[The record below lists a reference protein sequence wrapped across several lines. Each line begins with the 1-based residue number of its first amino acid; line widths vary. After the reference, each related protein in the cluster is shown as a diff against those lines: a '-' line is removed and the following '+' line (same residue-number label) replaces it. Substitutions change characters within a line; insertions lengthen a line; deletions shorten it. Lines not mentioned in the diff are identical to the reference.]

1 MRFSLKLLE
10 TDSQFRKLALEQLSK
25 EVKKVLDSAIPQIK
39 NSVQNLIKQNIMSEP
54 EYSSLTSSQGKL
66 RLEFGID
73 NTMMVDMAIDNI
85 VNTVN
90 ITLKPVKIANVGL
103 TGGFLL
109 TAIESDE
116 LQMIS
121 KSFAQMTEKGVSLEW
136 LRWLLFEGA
145 SPIVKGYDVS
155 FSNNNPYSRTGGAVM
170 VKVGRKSWR
179 VPPEYIGTVKNNWI
193 TRAIDK
199 TDEAITKIIQAE
211 IENKI

>member
-90 ITLKPVKIANVGL
+90 ITLKPV
-103 TGGFLL
+103 
-109 TAIESDE
+109 
-116 LQMIS
+116 
-121 KSFAQMTEKGVSLEW
+121 
-136 LRWLLFEGA
+136 
-145 SPIVKGYDVS
+145 
-155 FSNNNPYSRTGGAVM
+155 
-170 VKVGRKSWR
+170 
-179 VPPEYIGTVKNNWI
+179 
-193 TRAIDK
+193 
-199 TDEAITKIIQAE
+199 
-211 IENKI
+211 

>member
-90 ITLKPVKIANVGL
+90 ITLKPVKIANVSL

-145 SPIVKGYDVS
+145 SPIVRGYDVS

>member
-1 MRFSLKLLE
+1 
-10 TDSQFRKLALEQLSK
+10 
-25 EVKKVLDSAIPQIK
+25 
-39 NSVQNLIKQNIMSEP
+39 
-54 EYSSLTSSQGKL
+54 
-66 RLEFGID
+66 
-73 NTMMVDMAIDNI
+73 
-85 VNTVN
+85 
-90 ITLKPVKIANVGL
+90 
-103 TGGFLL
+103 
-109 TAIESDE
+109 
-116 LQMIS
+116 MIS

>member
-136 LRWLLFEGA
+136 LTWLLFEGA

>member
-145 SPIVKGYDVS
+145 SPIVRGYDVS